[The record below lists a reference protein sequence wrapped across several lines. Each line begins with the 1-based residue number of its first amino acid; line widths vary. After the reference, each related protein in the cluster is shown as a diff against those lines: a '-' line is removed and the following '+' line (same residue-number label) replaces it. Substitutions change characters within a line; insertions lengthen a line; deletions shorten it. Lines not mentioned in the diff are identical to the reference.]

1 MLKDSRDFSRLSDEE
16 LLTEA
21 KQNRPSPIF
30 DATFIG
36 FLVGVIIYGVVA
48 SSWGFFLLVPLFLVY
63 LMTKKPKRHAELQ
76 KELKDRGL
84 Q

>member
-1 MLKDSRDFSRLSDEE
+1 MSKNSRDFSRLSDEE
-16 LLTEA
+16 LLAEA
-21 KQNRPSPIF
+21 KQNRRSPIF

-36 FLVGVIIYGVVA
+36 FLVGVSIYGVVA
-48 SSWGFFLLVPLFLVY
+48 NSWGFFLLVPLFLIY
-63 LMTKKPKRHAELQ
+63 LMLKKPKRHAELQ